1 MTTACNKEELS
12 ENHYKR
18 DLSSG
23 RIRIPN
29 YQRDYA
35 WKDKNFR
42 DLWEDLEE
50 AIEYNKKGQGHFIGT
65 MVVAKNEDNK
75 KLYDIIDGQQRT
87 TTIFMLLHVL
97 ANEQNEKDKQE
108 TRKYLYQKGEL
119 KLEVAPQNQSFFKAL
134 LEAAEKGNISHC
146 EKDAD
151 TEGKQNLFEVL
162 KAILDKVSKLNKE
175 EANERLEALLEM
187 VLMRLEE
194 PDPGRAIR
202 TFQSVN
208 DRGVPLLL
216 LDKLKSL
223 FIYYSNTFCDGKRG
237 LDQFINDHFGEI
249 FKIFAKIKKS
259 NHISSVGGFDEGDI
273 FRYHA
278 GSQKFDGIEFLGHY
292 ETSTENT
299 YEKLKDELKEI
310 KKSKL
315 KSFIQSYVSDLKNF
329 YQAFLDLLS
338 EIDTN
343 PTTLKAMLI
352 NTINPLFFNSLIRL
366 KINNE
371 LDDEAMKLFAK
382 TDIVFF
388 KAGKKMRTTA
398 YNLIEEYLEKGKEGL
413 KSKMIAQCRN
423 HIESASWNLVNNA
436 SNSSCFHYIFFEKNC
451 HEMGLVDLKKLIP
464 GKQFSQQKE
473 HIIPI
478 NLLEQRSNNKI
489 RDLGFENKEDLRAYI
504 DTYGNL
510 ISLEKS
516 LNLKASDKDLY
527 GKDEIY
533 KNSAIAFNRR
543 FNVKGFNKKA
553 LIKRN
558 DEMQEWLINTFFKDF
573 AAH

>member
-1 MTTACNKEELS
+1 M
-12 ENHYKR
+12 
-18 DLSSG
+18 
-23 RIRIPN
+23 
-29 YQRDYA
+29 
-35 WKDKNFR
+35 
-42 DLWEDLEE
+42 
-50 AIEYNKKGQGHFIGT
+50 GT
-65 MVVAKNEDNK
+65 MIVAKNEDNK

-87 TTIFMLLHVL
+87 ITIFMLLHVL
-97 ANEQNEKDKQE
+97 ANEQNEEDKQE

-119 KLEVAPQNQSFFKAL
+119 KLEVALKNQNFFKAL
-134 LEAAEKGNISHC
+134 LEVAKKGNISHC

-175 EANERLEALLEM
+175 EVNERLEALLEM

-223 FIYYSNTFCDGKRG
+223 LIYYSNTFCDGKMG

-259 NHISSVGGFDEGDI
+259 NHISSVGGSDEGDI
-273 FRYHA
+273 FRHHA
-278 GSQKFDGIEFLGHY
+278 GSQKFDEFSFLGGY
-292 ETSTENT
+292 KTSTDNT
-299 YEKLKDELKEI
+299 YEKLKDELKKV
-310 KKSKL
+310 KKDEL
-315 KSFIQSYVSDLKNF
+315 ENFIRSYVSDLKNF
-329 YQAFLDLLS
+329 YQTFLDLLS

-343 PTTLKAMLI
+343 PTTFKVMLI
-352 NTINPLFFNSLIRL
+352 NKITPLFFNSLIRL

-371 LDDEAMKLFAK
+371 LDDETLRLFAK

-388 KAGKKMRTTA
+388 KVGRNMRSAA
-398 YNLIEEYLEKGKEGL
+398 YNLINEYLQKGKEGL
-413 KSKMIAQCRN
+413 KSKMIAQRRN
-423 HIESASWNLVNNA
+423 DIEQASWNLVNNA
-436 SNSSCFHYIFFEKNC
+436 FYSSCFHYIFFEKNC
-451 HEMGLVDLKKLIP
+451 HEMGLDDLKKLIP
-464 GKQFSQQKE
+464 EKQFSQQKE
-473 HIIPI
+473 HIIPK
-478 NLLEQRSNNKI
+478 NLLELDNEIEIQK
-489 RDLGFENKEDLRAYI
+489 LGFEGKKDLEDYI

-510 ISLEKS
+510 ISLENS

-533 KNSAIAFNRR
+533 KSSEIPFNRR
-543 FNVKGFNKKA
+543 FNVKGFNKKV

-558 DEMQEWLINTFFKDF
+558 DEMREWLINTFFKDF

>member
-1 MTTACNKEELS
+1 
-12 ENHYKR
+12 
-18 DLSSG
+18 
-23 RIRIPN
+23 
-29 YQRDYA
+29 
-35 WKDKNFR
+35 
-42 DLWEDLEE
+42 
-50 AIEYNKKGQGHFIGT
+50 
-65 MVVAKNEDNK
+65 
-75 KLYDIIDGQQRT
+75 
-87 TTIFMLLHVL
+87 MLLHVL

-175 EANERLEALLEM
+175 EVNERFETLLGM
-187 VLMRLEE
+187 VLMRFEE

-223 FIYYSNTFCDGKRG
+223 LIYYSNTFCDGKKG
-237 LDQFINDHFGEI
+237 LDQFISDHFGEI

-259 NHISSVGGFDEGDI
+259 NHTSNLDEGNI

-278 GSQKFDGIEFLGHY
+278 GSQRFDGIDFLGHY
-292 ETSTENT
+292 EASTDNT
-299 YEKLKDELKEI
+299 YEQLKDELKGI
-310 KKSKL
+310 KKSESKL

-343 PTTLKAMLI
+343 PTTFKAMLI
-352 NTINPLFFNSLIRL
+352 NTINPFFFNSLIRL

-371 LDDEAMKLFAK
+371 LDDETMKLFAK
-382 TDIVFF
+382 TDILLF
-388 KAGKKMRTTA
+388 KVGRNMRANA
-398 YNLIEEYLEKGKEGL
+398 YNLINEYLQKGKEGL

-423 HIESASWNLVNNA
+423 NIEIESASWELVKNA
-436 SNSSCFHYIFFEKNC
+436 SNSSCFHYVLFEKNC
-451 HEMGLVDLKKLIP
+451 QEMGLVDLKKLIQK
-464 GKQFSQQKE
+464 KQFSQQKE
-473 HIIPI
+473 HIIPT
-478 NLLEQRSNNKI
+478 NLLELDNEIEIQK
-489 RDLGFENKEDLRAYI
+489 LGFEDKKDLEDYI

-510 ISLEKS
+510 ISLEGP
-516 LNLKASDKDLY
+516 LNSQASDKDLY

-533 KNSAIAFNRR
+533 KSSEIPFNRR
-543 FNVKGFNKKA
+543 FNIKGFNKKA

-558 DEMQEWLINTFFKDF
+558 DEMMKCESG
-573 AAH
+573 

>member
-1 MTTACNKEELS
+1 MKTTIKEIFQAEGYS
-12 ENHYKR
+12 
-18 DLSSG
+18 
-23 RIRIPN
+23 IPN

-50 AIEYNKKGQGHFIGT
+50 AIEYNKKSQGHFIGT

-97 ANEQNEKDKQE
+97 ASKQNEEDKQE

-119 KLEVAPQNQSFFKAL
+119 KLEVAPQNQSFFKTL
-134 LEAAEKGNISHC
+134 LEAAEKGSISHC

-162 KAILDKVSKLNKE
+162 KAILDKVSKLSE
-175 EANERLEALLEM
+175 EEVNERLEALLKM

-208 DRGVPLLL
+208 DRGVSLLL

-223 FIYYSNTFCDGKRG
+223 LIYYSNTFCDGKRG

-259 NHISSVGGFDEGDI
+259 NHISSVGGPEFDEGDI

-278 GSQKFDGIEFLGHY
+278 GSQRFDGIEFLGHY
-292 ETSTENT
+292 EASTDNT
-299 YEKLKDELKEI
+299 YEKLKDELKKI

-315 KSFIQSYVSDLKNF
+315 ESFIQSYVSDLKNF
-329 YQAFLDLLS
+329 YQAFLNLLS

-343 PTTLKAMLI
+343 PTTLKVMLI
-352 NTINPLFFNSLIRL
+352 NKINPRFFNSLIRL

-371 LDDEAMKLFAK
+371 LDDETLKLFAK
-382 TDIVFF
+382 TDIVLF
-388 KAGKKMRTTA
+388 KATRYRKAAA
-398 YNLIEEYLEKGKEGL
+398 YNLINAHLKKGKEGL
-413 KSKMIAQCRN
+413 KSEMIAQCRN
-423 HIESASWNLVNNA
+423 DIELAFWQSVNNA
-436 SNSSCFHYIFFEKNC
+436 SNSSCFHYVFFEKNC
-451 HEMGLVDLKKLIP
+451 QEMGLADLKKLIP
-464 GKQFSQQKE
+464 GKQFSQEKE

-478 NLLEQRSNNKI
+478 NLLELDNEIKI
-489 RDLGFENKEDLRAYI
+489 RELGFEDRKDLRAYI
-504 DTYGNL
+504 YTYGNL
-510 ISLEKS
+510 ISLENP
-516 LNLKASDKDLY
+516 LNRKASDKDLY
-527 GKDEIY
+527 EKDEIY
-533 KNSAIAFNRR
+533 KSSEIPFNRC
-543 FNVKGFNKKA
+543 FNVKGFNKKV
-553 LIKRN
+553 LIERN
-558 DEMQEWLINTFFKDF
+558 NEMEKWLINTFFKDF

>member
-1 MTTACNKEELS
+1 MKTTLKDVFLE
-12 ENHYKR
+12 
-18 DLSSG
+18 SG
-23 RIRIPN
+23 YSIPN

-65 MVVAKNEDNK
+65 MVVAKNEDNR

-97 ANEQNEKDKQE
+97 ASKQNEEDKQE

-119 KLEVAPQNQSFFKAL
+119 RLEVAPQNQSFFKTL
-134 LEAAEKGNISHC
+134 LEAAEKENISHC

-162 KAILDKVSKLNKE
+162 TAILDKVSKLNKE
-175 EANERLEALLEM
+175 EANERLEALLKM

-223 FIYYSNTFCDGKRG
+223 LIYYSNTFCDGKRG

-259 NHISSVGGFDEGDI
+259 DHISSVGGFDEGDI

-278 GSQKFDGIEFLGHY
+278 GSQRFDGIEFLGHY
-292 ETSTENT
+292 RTSTDKT

-338 EIDTN
+338 EIDTS

-371 LDDEAMKLFAK
+371 LDDETLRLFAK

-388 KAGKKMRTTA
+388 KSSKKMRTTA
-398 YNLIEEYLEKGKEGL
+398 YNLIDEYLEKGKEGL
-413 KSKMIAQCRN
+413 KSKMIDQCRN
-423 HIESASWNLVNNA
+423 YIELASREFVNNA
-436 SNSSCFHYIFFEKNC
+436 SNSSCFHYVFFEKNC
-451 HEMGLVDLKKLIP
+451 QEMGLADLKKLIP

-489 RDLGFENKEDLRAYI
+489 RDLGFEGKKDLEDYI
-504 DTYGNL
+504 DTYGNF

-516 LNLKASDKDLY
+516 LNLKAGDKDLY
-527 GKDEIY
+527 GKDAIY
-533 KNSAIAFNRR
+533 KESRIPFNRR
-543 FNVKGFNKKA
+543 FNVKGFNKKV

-558 DEMQEWLINTFFKDF
+558 DEMREWLINTFFKDF
-573 AAH
+573 ATH

>member
-1 MTTACNKEELS
+1 M
-12 ENHYKR
+12 
-18 DLSSG
+18 
-23 RIRIPN
+23 
-29 YQRDYA
+29 
-35 WKDKNFR
+35 
-42 DLWEDLEE
+42 
-50 AIEYNKKGQGHFIGT
+50 
-65 MVVAKNEDNK
+65 
-75 KLYDIIDGQQRT
+75 
-87 TTIFMLLHVL
+87 
-97 ANEQNEKDKQE
+97 
-108 TRKYLYQKGEL
+108 
-119 KLEVAPQNQSFFKAL
+119 
-134 LEAAEKGNISHC
+134 
-146 EKDAD
+146 
-151 TEGKQNLFEVL
+151 
-162 KAILDKVSKLNKE
+162 DKVSKLSE
-175 EANERLEALLEM
+175 EGVNERLEALLKM

-194 PDPGRAIR
+194 PDPGKTIR

-223 FIYYSNTFCDGKRG
+223 LIYYSNTFCDGKRG
-237 LDQFINDHFGEI
+237 LDQFINDHFEEI

-259 NHISSVGGFDEGDI
+259 DHISSVGGFDEGDI

-278 GSQKFDGIEFLGHY
+278 GSQRFDGIEFLGHY
-292 ETSTENT
+292 EASTDKT

-343 PTTLKAMLI
+343 PTTLKVMLI
-352 NTINPLFFNSLIRL
+352 NRINPLFFNSLIRL

-371 LDDEAMKLFAK
+371 LDDETLKLFAK

-388 KAGKKMRTTA
+388 KATRFLASKA
-398 YNLIEEYLEKGKEGL
+398 YNLINAYLKKSKEKL
-413 KSKMIAQCRN
+413 KSEMIAQCRN
-423 HIESASWNLVNNA
+423 DIGLAFLQSVNNA

-451 HEMGLVDLKKLIP
+451 QEMGLADLKKLIP
-464 GKQFSQQKE
+464 GKQFSQEKE

-489 RDLGFENKEDLRAYI
+489 RDLGFEDKKDLEAYI
-504 DTYGNL
+504 NTYGNF

-527 GKDEIY
+527 GKDAIY
-533 KNSAIAFNRR
+533 KESRIPFNRR
-543 FNVKGFNKKA
+543 FNVKGFNKKV
-553 LIKRN
+553 LIERN
-558 DEMQEWLINTFFKDF
+558 DEMREWLIDTFFKDF
-573 AAH
+573 ATH

>member
-1 MTTACNKEELS
+1 MA
-12 ENHYKR
+12 
-18 DLSSG
+18 
-23 RIRIPN
+23 
-29 YQRDYA
+29 
-35 WKDKNFR
+35 
-42 DLWEDLEE
+42 
-50 AIEYNKKGQGHFIGT
+50 
-65 MVVAKNEDNK
+65 VAKNEDNK

-97 ANEQNEKDKQE
+97 ANEQNEEDKQE

-119 KLEVAPQNQSFFKAL
+119 KLEVASQNQSFFKAL

-151 TEGKQNLFEVL
+151 TEGKQNLFEIL
-162 KAILDKVSKLNKE
+162 KAILDKVSKLNE
-175 EANERLEALLEM
+175 EEVNERLEVLLEM

-223 FIYYSNTFCDGKRG
+223 LIYYSNTFCDGKRG

-259 NHISSVGGFDEGDI
+259 NHISSVGGSNFDEGDI

-278 GSQKFDGIEFLGHY
+278 GSQKFDEIEFLGHY
-292 ETSTENT
+292 RTSTENT
-299 YEKLKDELKEI
+299 YEQLKDKLKEVRKG
-310 KKSKL
+310 KL

-343 PTTLKAMLI
+343 PTTFKTMLI

-371 LDDEAMKLFAK
+371 LDDETMRLFAK

-388 KAGKKMRTTA
+388 RVGRNMKAKA
-398 YNLIEEYLEKGKEGL
+398 YNLINEYLKKG
-413 KSKMIAQCRN
+413 
-423 HIESASWNLVNNA
+423 
-436 SNSSCFHYIFFEKNC
+436 
-451 HEMGLVDLKKLIP
+451 
-464 GKQFSQQKE
+464 
-473 HIIPI
+473 
-478 NLLEQRSNNKI
+478 
-489 RDLGFENKEDLRAYI
+489 
-504 DTYGNL
+504 
-510 ISLEKS
+510 
-516 LNLKASDKDLY
+516 
-527 GKDEIY
+527 
-533 KNSAIAFNRR
+533 
-543 FNVKGFNKKA
+543 
-553 LIKRN
+553 
-558 DEMQEWLINTFFKDF
+558 
-573 AAH
+573 

>member
-1 MTTACNKEELS
+1 
-12 ENHYKR
+12 
-18 DLSSG
+18 
-23 RIRIPN
+23 
-29 YQRDYA
+29 
-35 WKDKNFR
+35 
-42 DLWEDLEE
+42 
-50 AIEYNKKGQGHFIGT
+50 
-65 MVVAKNEDNK
+65 
-75 KLYDIIDGQQRT
+75 
-87 TTIFMLLHVL
+87 MLLHVL
-97 ANEQNEKDKQE
+97 ANEQNEEDKQE

-151 TEGKQNLFEVL
+151 TEGKQNLFEIL
-162 KAILDKVSKLNKE
+162 KAIFDKVSKLNKE
-175 EANERLEALLEM
+175 EVNERLEMLLEM

-223 FIYYSNTFCDGKRG
+223 LIYYSNAFCDGKRG

-259 NHISSVGGFDEGDI
+259 NHIFSVGGSNFDEGDI

-278 GSQKFDGIEFLGHY
+278 GSQRFDEIDFLGHY
-292 ETSTENT
+292 TTSTNDT
-299 YEKLKDELKEI
+299 YEQLKDKLKEVR
-310 KKSKL
+310 KSKL
-315 KSFIQSYVSDLKNF
+315 KNFIQSYVSDLKNF

-343 PTTLKAMLI
+343 PTTFKAMLI
-352 NTINPLFFNSLIRL
+352 NKINPLFFNSLIRL

-371 LDDEAMKLFAK
+371 LDDETLKLFAK

-388 KAGKKMRTTA
+388 RVGKNMRANA
-398 YNLIEEYLEKGKEGL
+398 YNLINEYLQKGKEGL

-423 HIESASWNLVNNA
+423 DIGQASWELVKNA
-436 SNSSCFHYIFFEKNC
+436 FDSPCFHYIFFEKNC
-451 HEMGLVDLKKLIP
+451 QEMGLVDLKKLIRE
-464 GKQFSQQKE
+464 KQLSQQKE
-473 HIIPI
+473 HIIPE
-478 NLLEQRSNNKI
+478 NLLELDNEIEIQK
-489 RDLGFENKEDLRAYI
+489 LGFEGKKDLEDYI
-504 DTYGNL
+504 HTYGNL
-510 ISLEKS
+510 ISLEGS
-516 LNLKASDKDLY
+516 LNSQARDKDLY

-533 KNSAIAFNRR
+533 KNSEIPFNRC
-543 FNVKGFNKKA
+543 FNAKGFNKKA
-553 LIKRN
+553 LIARN
-558 DEMQEWLINTFFKDF
+558 DEMREWLINTFFKNF
-573 AAH
+573 ATQ

>member
-1 MTTACNKEELS
+1 M
-12 ENHYKR
+12 
-18 DLSSG
+18 
-23 RIRIPN
+23 PN

-35 WKDKNFR
+35 WKDKNFK

-65 MVVAKNEDNK
+65 MAVAKNEDNK

-119 KLEVAPQNQSFFKAL
+119 RLEVALKTKASS
-134 LEAAEKGNISHC
+134 KRSWKRQKRGNISHC

-162 KAILDKVSKLNKE
+162 KAILDKVSKLNE
-175 EANERLEALLEM
+175 EEVNERLEVLLEM
-187 VLMRLEE
+187 VLMRFEE

-223 FIYYSNTFCDGKRG
+223 LIYYSNTFCDGKMG

-259 NHISSVGGFDEGDI
+259 DHISSVGNSDEGDI

-278 GSQKFDGIEFLGHY
+278 GSQRFDGINFLGHY
-292 ETSTENT
+292 RASTEYT
-299 YEKLKDELKEI
+299 YEQLKDELKEI

-343 PTTLKAMLI
+343 PTTFKVMLI
-352 NTINPLFFNSLIRL
+352 NKINPFFSIR
-366 KINNE
+366 
-371 LDDEAMKLFAK
+371 
-382 TDIVFF
+382 
-388 KAGKKMRTTA
+388 
-398 YNLIEEYLEKGKEGL
+398 
-413 KSKMIAQCRN
+413 S
-423 HIESASWNLVNNA
+423 SA
-436 SNSSCFHYIFFEKNC
+436 
-451 HEMGLVDLKKLIP
+451 
-464 GKQFSQQKE
+464 
-473 HIIPI
+473 
-478 NLLEQRSNNKI
+478 
-489 RDLGFENKEDLRAYI
+489 
-504 DTYGNL
+504 
-510 ISLEKS
+510 
-516 LNLKASDKDLY
+516 
-527 GKDEIY
+527 
-533 KNSAIAFNRR
+533 
-543 FNVKGFNKKA
+543 
-553 LIKRN
+553 
-558 DEMQEWLINTFFKDF
+558 
-573 AAH
+573 

>member
-1 MTTACNKEELS
+1 MA
-12 ENHYKR
+12 
-18 DLSSG
+18 
-23 RIRIPN
+23 
-29 YQRDYA
+29 
-35 WKDKNFR
+35 
-42 DLWEDLEE
+42 
-50 AIEYNKKGQGHFIGT
+50 
-65 MVVAKNEDNK
+65 VAKNEDNK

-87 TTIFMLLHVL
+87 TTIFMFLHVL

-162 KAILDKVSKLNKE
+162 KAILDKVSKLNE
-175 EANERLEALLEM
+175 EEVNERLEVLLEM
-187 VLMRLEE
+187 VLMRFEE

-223 FIYYSNTFCDGKRG
+223 LIYYSNTFCDGEMG

-259 NHISSVGGFDEGDI
+259 NHISRVGGSDEGDI

-278 GSQKFDGIEFLGHY
+278 GSQKFDEIEFLGHY
-292 ETSTENT
+292 RTSTENT
-299 YEKLKDELKEI
+299 YEQLKDELKKVE
-310 KKSKL
+310 KDKL
-315 KSFIQSYVSDLKNF
+315 ENFIRSYVSDLKNF

-343 PTTLKAMLI
+343 PTTFKVMLI
-352 NTINPLFFNSLIRL
+352 NNINPSFFNSLIRL

-371 LDDEAMKLFAK
+371 LDDETLKLFAK
-382 TDIVFF
+382 TDIMFF
-388 KAGKKMRTTA
+388 KVGRDRANA
-398 YNLIEEYLEKGKEGL
+398 YNLINEYLQKGKEGL

-423 HIESASWNLVNNA
+423 DIEIESASWKLVKNA
-436 SNSSCFHYIFFEKNC
+436 FDRSYSSCLHYVFFEKNC
-451 HEMGLVDLKKLIP
+451 QEMGFADLKKLIQE
-464 GKQFSQQKE
+464 KQLSQQKE
-473 HIIPI
+473 HIIPN
-478 NLLEQRSNNKI
+478 NLLKLDNEIEIQK
-489 RDLGFENKEDLRAYI
+489 LGFEGKKDLEDYI
-504 DTYGNL
+504 NTYGNF

-527 GKDEIY
+527 GKDAIY
-533 KNSAIAFNRR
+533 KESRIPFNRR
-543 FNVKGFNKKA
+543 FNVKGFNK
-553 LIKRN
+553 
-558 DEMQEWLINTFFKDF
+558 DEMREWLINTFFKDF
-573 AAH
+573 ATQ

>member
-1 MTTACNKEELS
+1 
-12 ENHYKR
+12 
-18 DLSSG
+18 
-23 RIRIPN
+23 
-29 YQRDYA
+29 
-35 WKDKNFR
+35 
-42 DLWEDLEE
+42 
-50 AIEYNKKGQGHFIGT
+50 
-65 MVVAKNEDNK
+65 
-75 KLYDIIDGQQRT
+75 
-87 TTIFMLLHVL
+87 MLLHVL
-97 ANEQNEKDKQE
+97 ANKQNEKDKQE

-119 KLEVAPQNQSFFKAL
+119 KLEVASQNQSFFKTL
-134 LEAAEKGNISHC
+134 LEAAEKGSISHC

-162 KAILDKVSKLNKE
+162 KAILDKVSKLSE
-175 EANERLEALLEM
+175 EEVNERLEALLEM

-194 PDPGRAIR
+194 PDPGRSIR

-223 FIYYSNTFCDGKRG
+223 LIYYSNTFCDGKRG

-278 GSQKFDGIEFLGHY
+278 GSQRFDGIEFLGHY
-292 ETSTENT
+292 ATSTEDT

-343 PTTLKAMLI
+343 PTTFKVMLI
-352 NTINPLFFNSLIRL
+352 NTINPIFFNSLIRL
-366 KINNE
+366 KINND
-371 LDDEAMKLFAK
+371 LDDETLKLFAK
-382 TDIVFF
+382 TDIVLFRVGRYM
-388 KAGKKMRTTA
+388 KATA
-398 YNLIEEYLEKGKEGL
+398 YNLIDEYLEKGKEGL

-423 HIESASWNLVNNA
+423 NDIESTSWKLVKNA
-436 SNSSCFHYIFFEKNC
+436 PNPSCFHYIFFEKNC
-451 HEMGLVDLKKLIP
+451 QEMGFADLKKLIP

-478 NLLEQRSNNKI
+478 NLLKQESNNKI
-489 RDLGFENKEDLRAYI
+489 RDLGFEDKKDLENYI

-510 ISLEKS
+510 ISLEKP
-516 LNLKASDKDLY
+516 LNSKASDKDLY

-533 KNSAIAFNRR
+533 KSSEIPFNRR

-553 LIKRN
+553 LITRN
-558 DEMQEWLINTFFKDF
+558 DEMREWLINTFFKDF
-573 AAH
+573 ATH

>member
-1 MTTACNKEELS
+1 M
-12 ENHYKR
+12 
-18 DLSSG
+18 
-23 RIRIPN
+23 
-29 YQRDYA
+29 
-35 WKDKNFR
+35 
-42 DLWEDLEE
+42 WEDLEE
-50 AIEYNKKGQGHFIGT
+50 AIDYNKKGQGHFIGT

-97 ANEQNEKDKQE
+97 VNEQNEEYKQE
-108 TRKYLYQKGEL
+108 TRKYLYQKGGL

-175 EANERLEALLEM
+175 EVNERLEALLEM

-223 FIYYSNTFCDGKRG
+223 LIYYSNTFCDGKNG

-259 NHISSVGGFDEGDI
+259 NHFSSVGSFDEGDI

-278 GSQKFDGIEFLGHY
+278 GSQRFDGIGSLGDY

-299 YEKLKDELKEI
+299 YEQLKDELKEI
-310 KKSKL
+310 KNKTSKTSKL

-343 PTTLKAMLI
+343 PTTFKVMLI

-371 LDDEAMKLFAK
+371 LDDETLKLFAK
-382 TDIVFF
+382 TDIVLF
-388 KAGKKMRTTA
+388 KATRDRKAAA
-398 YNLIEEYLEKGKEGL
+398 YDLINAYLEKGKEGL
-413 KSKMIAQCRN
+413 KSEMIAQCRN
-423 HIESASWNLVNNA
+423 DIKLAFWQSVKNA

-451 HEMGLVDLKKLIP
+451 QEMGLADLKKLIP
-464 GKQFSQQKE
+464 GKQFSQEKE

-478 NLLEQRSNNKI
+478 NLLKQESNNKI
-489 RDLGFENKEDLRAYI
+489 IDLGFEDKEDLEDYI
-504 DTYGNL
+504 DTYGNF
-510 ISLEKS
+510 ISLES
-516 LNLKASDKDLY
+516 PLNSKAKDKDLY
-527 GKDEIY
+527 EKDEIY
-533 KNSAIAFNRR
+533 KSSEIPFNRR

-553 LIKRN
+553 LIARN
-558 DEMQEWLINTFFKDF
+558 DEMREWLINTFFKDF

>member
-1 MTTACNKEELS
+1 
-12 ENHYKR
+12 
-18 DLSSG
+18 
-23 RIRIPN
+23 
-29 YQRDYA
+29 
-35 WKDKNFR
+35 
-42 DLWEDLEE
+42 
-50 AIEYNKKGQGHFIGT
+50 

-97 ANEQNEKDKQE
+97 ANKQNEEDKQE

-119 KLEVAPQNQSFFKAL
+119 KLEVAPQNQSFFKTL
-134 LEAAEKGNISHC
+134 LEAVEKGNISHC

-151 TEGKQNLFEVL
+151 TDGKQNLFEVL
-162 KAILDKVSKLNKE
+162 KAILDRVSKLSEE
-175 EANERLEALLEM
+175 EANERLEVLLEM

-223 FIYYSNTFCDGKRG
+223 LIYYSNIFCDGKRG

-259 NHISSVGGFDEGDI
+259 DHISSVGGPDEGNI

-292 ETSTENT
+292 EASTDNT
-299 YEKLKDELKEI
+299 YEKLKNELKEI
-310 KKSKL
+310 KKSEL
-315 KSFIQSYVSDLKNF
+315 ESFIRSYVSDLKNF

-343 PTTLKAMLI
+343 PTTFKVMLI
-352 NTINPLFFNSLIRL
+352 NKINPRFFNSLIRL

-371 LDDEAMKLFAK
+371 LDDETLKLFAK
-382 TDIVFF
+382 TYIVLFRSTRYRP
-388 KAGKKMRTTA
+388 GTA
-398 YNLIEEYLEKGKEGL
+398 YNLINAYLKKGKEGL
-413 KSKMIAQCRN
+413 KSEMIAQCRKG
-423 HIESASWNLVNNA
+423 IELASLKFVNNA
-436 SNSSCFHYIFFEKNC
+436 SNSSCFHYVFFEKNC
-451 HEMGLVDLKKLIP
+451 QEMGLADLKKLILE
-464 GKQFSQQKE
+464 KQLSQEKE

-478 NLLEQRSNNKI
+478 NLLELDNEIEIQK
-489 RDLGFENKEDLRAYI
+489 LGFEDKKDLGAYI
-504 DTYGNL
+504 YTYGNL
-510 ISLEKS
+510 ISLES
-516 LNLKASDKDLY
+516 PLNSKASDKNLY
-527 GKDEIY
+527 GKDAIY
-533 KNSAIAFNRR
+533 KESRIPFNRR
-543 FNVKGFNKKA
+543 FNAKGFNKKV
-553 LIKRN
+553 LIERN
-558 DEMQEWLINTFFKDF
+558 NAMREWLINTFFKDF

>member
-1 MTTACNKEELS
+1 
-12 ENHYKR
+12 
-18 DLSSG
+18 
-23 RIRIPN
+23 
-29 YQRDYA
+29 
-35 WKDKNFR
+35 
-42 DLWEDLEE
+42 
-50 AIEYNKKGQGHFIGT
+50 
-65 MVVAKNEDNK
+65 
-75 KLYDIIDGQQRT
+75 
-87 TTIFMLLHVL
+87 MLLHVL
-97 ANEQNEKDKQE
+97 ANKQNEKDKQE

-119 KLEVAPQNQSFFKAL
+119 KLEVAPKNQSFFKTL
-134 LEAAEKGNISHC
+134 LEAAEKGDISHC

-162 KAILDKVSKLNKE
+162 KAILDKVSELSE
-175 EANERLEALLEM
+175 EGVNERLEVLLEM

-223 FIYYSNTFCDGKRG
+223 LIYYSNTFCDGKRG

-259 NHISSVGGFDEGDI
+259 NHISSVVGPKFDEGDI

-278 GSQKFDGIEFLGHY
+278 GSQRFDGIEFLGHY
-292 ETSTENT
+292 RTSTDNT
-299 YEKLKDELKEI
+299 YEKLKAELKKI
-310 KKSKL
+310 KSTKSTL
-315 KSFIQSYVSDLKNF
+315 ESFIQSYVSDLKNF

-343 PTTLKAMLI
+343 PTTLKVMLI
-352 NTINPLFFNSLIRL
+352 NRINPLFFNSLIRL

-371 LDDEAMKLFAK
+371 LDDETLKLFAK

-388 KAGKKMRTTA
+388 KATRDRKAAA
-398 YNLIEEYLEKGKEGL
+398 YDLINAYLKKGKEGL
-413 KSKMIAQCRN
+413 KSEMIAQCRN
-423 HIESASWNLVNNA
+423 DIELASLKLVKNA
-436 SNSSCFHYIFFEKNC
+436 SNSSCFHYVFFEKNC
-451 HEMGLVDLKKLIP
+451 QEMGFADLKKLLP
-464 GKQFSQQKE
+464 RKQFSQDIE

-478 NLLEQRSNNKI
+478 NLLKLDNEIEIQK
-489 RDLGFENKEDLRAYI
+489 LGFENKKDLENYI

-510 ISLEKS
+510 ISLES
-516 LNLKASDKDLY
+516 PLNPKASDKVLY
-527 GKDEIY
+527 EKDEIY
-533 KNSAIAFNRR
+533 KSSEIPFNRR
-543 FNVKGFNKKA
+543 FNVKGFNKKV
-553 LIKRN
+553 LIERN
-558 DEMQEWLINTFFKDF
+558 NEMEKWLINTFFKDF

>member
-1 MTTACNKEELS
+1 MKTTIKEIFQAQGYS
-12 ENHYKR
+12 
-18 DLSSG
+18 
-23 RIRIPN
+23 IPN

-35 WKDKNFR
+35 WKDKNFK

-50 AIEYNKKGQGHFIGT
+50 ATECNKKGQGHFIGT

-108 TRKYLYQKGEL
+108 TRKYLYQKREL
-119 KLEVAPQNQSFFKAL
+119 KLEIAPQNQRFFKAL

-162 KAILDKVSKLNKE
+162 KAILDKVSKLNE
-175 EANERLEALLEM
+175 EEVNERLEVLLEM

-223 FIYYSNTFCDGKRG
+223 LIYYSNTFCDGKMG

-259 NHISSVGGFDEGDI
+259 NHISSVGGSDEGDI

-278 GSQKFDGIEFLGHY
+278 GSQKFDGIKFLGHY
-292 ETSTENT
+292 TTSTDNT
-299 YEKLKDELKEI
+299 YEQLKDKLKEVRED
-310 KKSKL
+310 KL

-343 PTTLKAMLI
+343 PTTFKVILI
-352 NTINPLFFNSLIRL
+352 NKINPLFFNSLIRL

-371 LDDEAMKLFAK
+371 LDDETMKLFAK

-388 KAGKKMRTTA
+388 KVGREMKATV
-398 YNLIEEYLEKGKEGL
+398 YNLIHEYLQKGKEEL

-423 HIESASWNLVNNA
+423 DIGQASWELVKNA
-436 SNSSCFHYIFFEKNC
+436 FNSPCFHYVFFEKNC
-451 HEMGLVDLKKLIP
+451 QEMGIADLKKLIR
-464 GKQFSQQKE
+464 GKQFSQEKE

-478 NLLEQRSNNKI
+478 NLLELDNEIEIQK
-489 RDLGFENKEDLRAYI
+489 LGFEDKKDLEDYI
-504 DTYGNL
+504 HTYGNL
-510 ISLEKS
+510 ISLEGQ
-516 LNLKASDKDLY
+516 LNSQASDKDLY

-533 KNSAIAFNRR
+533 KSSEIPFNRR

-553 LIKRN
+553 LITRN
-558 DEMQEWLINTFFKDF
+558 DEMREWLINTFFKDF

>member
-1 MTTACNKEELS
+1 M
-12 ENHYKR
+12 
-18 DLSSG
+18 
-23 RIRIPN
+23 
-29 YQRDYA
+29 
-35 WKDKNFR
+35 
-42 DLWEDLEE
+42 
-50 AIEYNKKGQGHFIGT
+50 
-65 MVVAKNEDNK
+65 
-75 KLYDIIDGQQRT
+75 
-87 TTIFMLLHVL
+87 
-97 ANEQNEKDKQE
+97 
-108 TRKYLYQKGEL
+108 
-119 KLEVAPQNQSFFKAL
+119 
-134 LEAAEKGNISHC
+134 
-146 EKDAD
+146 
-151 TEGKQNLFEVL
+151 
-162 KAILDKVSKLNKE
+162 DKVSKLNKE
-175 EANERLEALLEM
+175 EVNERLEALLKM

-194 PDPGRAIR
+194 PDPGKAIR

-223 FIYYSNTFCDGKRG
+223 LIYYSNTFCDGKRG

-278 GSQKFDGIEFLGHY
+278 GSQRFDGIEFLGHY
-292 ETSTENT
+292 EASTDKT
-299 YEKLKDELKEI
+299 YEQLKDELKGI
-310 KKSKL
+310 KKSESKL

-343 PTTLKAMLI
+343 PTTFKAMLI
-352 NTINPLFFNSLIRL
+352 NNINTSFFNSLIRL

-371 LDDEAMKLFAK
+371 LDDETMRLFAK
-382 TDIVFF
+382 TDIMFF
-388 KAGKKMRTTA
+388 KVGRDKANA
-398 YNLIEEYLEKGKEGL
+398 YNLIHEYLQKGKEGL

-423 HIESASWNLVNNA
+423 DIDQASWKLVKNA
-436 SNSSCFHYIFFEKNC
+436 SDLSCFHYIFFEKNC
-451 HEMGLVDLKKLIP
+451 QEMGLADLKKLIP
-464 GKQFSQQKE
+464 EKQFSQEKE

-478 NLLEQRSNNKI
+478 NLLKLDNEIEIQK
-489 RDLGFENKEDLRAYI
+489 LGFEDKTDLEDCI

-533 KNSAIAFNRR
+533 KNSAIPFNRH
-543 FNVKGFNKKA
+543 FNVKGFNKKV
-553 LIKRN
+553 LIARN
-558 DEMQEWLINTFFKDF
+558 DEMREWLIDTFFKDF
-573 AAH
+573 ATH

>member
-1 MTTACNKEELS
+1 MSLIMKTT
-12 ENHYKR
+12 
-18 DLSSG
+18 
-23 RIRIPN
+23 
-29 YQRDYA
+29 
-35 WKDKNFR
+35 
-42 DLWEDLEE
+42 
-50 AIEYNKKGQGHFIGT
+50 
-65 MVVAKNEDNK
+65 K

-97 ANEQNEKDKQE
+97 ASKQNEEDKRE

-119 KLEVAPQNQSFFKAL
+119 KLEVAPKKPKLLQNAL
-134 LEAAEKGNISHC
+134 GSGRKGEYQP

-151 TEGKQNLFEVL
+151 TEGKQNLFKVL
-162 KAILDKVSKLNKE
+162 KAILDKVSKLSE
-175 EANERLEALLEM
+175 EGVNERLETLLKM

-223 FIYYSNTFCDGKRG
+223 LIYYSNTFCDGKRG

-259 NHISSVGGFDEGDI
+259 DHISSVGGFDESDI

-278 GSQKFDGIEFLGHY
+278 GSQRFDGIEFLGHY
-292 ETSTENT
+292 ETSTDNT
-299 YEKLKDELKEI
+299 YEKLKAELKKI
-310 KKSKL
+310 KSTKSTL
-315 KSFIQSYVSDLKNF
+315 ESFIQSYVSDLKNF

-343 PTTLKAMLI
+343 PTTLKVMLI
-352 NTINPLFFNSLIRL
+352 NRINPLFFNSLIRL

-371 LDDEAMKLFAK
+371 LDDETLKLFAK

-388 KAGKKMRTTA
+388 KATKDMKAAA
-398 YNLIEEYLEKGKEGL
+398 YDLINAYLKKGKEGL
-413 KSKMIAQCRN
+413 KSEMIAQCRN
-423 HIESASWNLVNNA
+423 DIGLASLKLVNNA
-436 SNSSCFHYIFFEKNC
+436 SNSSCFHYVFFEKNC
-451 HEMGLVDLKKLIP
+451 QEMGLADLKKLIP
-464 GKQFSQQKE
+464 GKQFSQEKE

-478 NLLEQRSNNKI
+478 NLLELDNEIEIQK
-489 RDLGFENKEDLRAYI
+489 LGFEDKKDLENYI
-504 DTYGNL
+504 DTYGNF
-510 ISLEKS
+510 ISLEKP
-516 LNLKASDKDLY
+516 LNSKGKDKDLY
-527 GKDEIY
+527 EKDEIY
-533 KNSAIAFNRR
+533 KSSEIPFNRR
-543 FNVKGFNKKA
+543 FNVKDFNKKV

-558 DEMQEWLINTFFKDF
+558 DEMREWLINTFFKDF
-573 AAH
+573 ATH

>member
-1 MTTACNKEELS
+1 M
-12 ENHYKR
+12 
-18 DLSSG
+18 
-23 RIRIPN
+23 
-29 YQRDYA
+29 
-35 WKDKNFR
+35 
-42 DLWEDLEE
+42 
-50 AIEYNKKGQGHFIGT
+50 
-65 MVVAKNEDNK
+65 
-75 KLYDIIDGQQRT
+75 
-87 TTIFMLLHVL
+87 
-97 ANEQNEKDKQE
+97 
-108 TRKYLYQKGEL
+108 
-119 KLEVAPQNQSFFKAL
+119 
-134 LEAAEKGNISHC
+134 EAAEKRNISHC

-175 EANERLEALLEM
+175 EVNERLEALLEM

-202 TFQSVN
+202 TFQSMN

-223 FIYYSNTFCDGKRG
+223 LIYYSSTFCDGKRG

-259 NHISSVGGFDEGDI
+259 NHIFSVGGSKFDEGDI

-292 ETSTENT
+292 EASIENT
-299 YEKLKDELKEI
+299 YEQLKDELKKVE
-310 KKSKL
+310 KDKL
-315 KSFIQSYVSDLKNF
+315 ENFIRSYVSDLKNF

-343 PTTLKAMLI
+343 PTTFKARLI
-352 NTINPLFFNSLIRL
+352 NKINTRFFNSLIRL

-371 LDDEAMKLFAK
+371 LDDETLKLFAK
-382 TDIVFF
+382 TDIMFF
-388 KAGKKMRTTA
+388 KVGNARADA
-398 YNLIEEYLEKGKEGL
+398 YNLINGYLQKGKERL

-423 HIESASWNLVNNA
+423 DIEQTSWRLVKNA
-436 SNSSCFHYIFFEKNC
+436 SGSSCFHYIFFEKNC
-451 HEMGLVDLKKLIP
+451 QEMGFADLKKLIQ
-464 GKQFSQQKE
+464 GKQFSQEKE

-478 NLLEQRSNNKI
+478 ILLEQRSNNKI
-489 RDLGFENKEDLRAYI
+489 RDLGFEGKKDLEDYI
-504 DTYGNL
+504 NTYGNF
-510 ISLEKS
+510 ISLENS
-516 LNLKASDKDLY
+516 LNPKASDKDLY

-533 KNSAIAFNRR
+533 KESRIPFNRQ

-553 LIKRN
+553 LIVRN
-558 DEMQEWLINTFFKDF
+558 DEM
-573 AAH
+573 

>member
-1 MTTACNKEELS
+1 M
-12 ENHYKR
+12 
-18 DLSSG
+18 
-23 RIRIPN
+23 PN

-50 AIEYNKKGQGHFIGT
+50 AIDYNKKGQGHFIGT

-97 ANEQNEKDKQE
+97 ANKQNEKDKQE

-119 KLEVAPQNQSFFKAL
+119 KLEVAPENQSFFKAL

-175 EANERLEALLEM
+175 EVDERLEALLEM

-223 FIYYSNTFCDGKRG
+223 LIYYSNTFCDGKKG

-249 FKIFAKIKKS
+249 FKIFAKIKKN
-259 NHISSVGGFDEGDI
+259 NHISSVGSPDEGDI

-278 GSQKFDGIEFLGHY
+278 GSQRFDGIEFLGHY
-292 ETSTENT
+292 KTTTDNT

-310 KKSKL
+310 KTKKIKL
-315 KSFIQSYVSDLKNF
+315 KNFIQSYVSDLKNF

-343 PTTLKAMLI
+343 PTTFKVMLI

-371 LDDEAMKLFAK
+371 LDDETLRLFAK

-388 KAGKKMRTTA
+388 KAGKRMKTTA

-413 KSKMIAQCRN
+413 KSKMIAQCIN
-423 HIESASWNLVNNA
+423 YIELASREFVNNA
-436 SNSSCFHYIFFEKNC
+436 SNSSCFHYVFFEKNC
-451 HEMGLVDLKKLIP
+451 QEMDFADLKKLIP
-464 GKQFSQQKE
+464 GKQLSQQKE

-489 RDLGFENKEDLRAYI
+489 RDLGFEDKKDLGDYI

-533 KNSAIAFNRR
+533 KNSEIPFNRR
-543 FNVKGFNKKA
+543 FNVKSFNKKV

-558 DEMQEWLINTFFKDF
+558 DEMREWLINTFFKDF
-573 AAH
+573 ATH

>member
-1 MTTACNKEELS
+1 MKTTIKEIFQEEGYS
-12 ENHYKR
+12 
-18 DLSSG
+18 
-23 RIRIPN
+23 IPN

-50 AIEYNKKGQGHFIGT
+50 AIEYNKKGYKHFIGT
-65 MVVAKNEDNK
+65 MVVAKNKDNK
-75 KLYDIIDGQQRT
+75 KLHDIIDGQQRT

-119 KLEVAPQNQSFFKAL
+119 KLEVAPQNQSFFKTL
-134 LEAAEKGNISHC
+134 LEAAKEGNISHY

-162 KAILDKVSKLNKE
+162 KAILDKVSKLSE
-175 EANERLEALLEM
+175 EGVNERLEALLKM

-223 FIYYSNTFCDGKRG
+223 LIYYSNTFCDGKRG

-259 NHISSVGGFDEGDI
+259 NHISSVVGFDEGDI

-278 GSQKFDGIEFLGHY
+278 GSQRFDGIEFLGHY
-292 ETSTENT
+292 EASTDKT
-299 YEKLKDELKEI
+299 YEKLKDELKKI
-310 KKSKL
+310 KKSTL
-315 KSFIQSYVSDLKNF
+315 ESFIQSYVSDLKNF

-343 PTTLKAMLI
+343 PTTFKVMLI
-352 NTINPLFFNSLIRL
+352 NKINAQFFNSLIRL

-371 LDDEAMKLFAK
+371 LDDETLKLFAK

-388 KAGKKMRTTA
+388 KATRFLASKT
-398 YNLIEEYLEKGKEGL
+398 YNLINAYLEKGKEGL
-413 KSKMIAQCRN
+413 KSEMIAQCRN
-423 HIESASWNLVNNA
+423 DIELASLKLVNNA
-436 SNSSCFHYIFFEKNC
+436 FNLSCFHYVFFEKNC
-451 HEMGLVDLKKLIP
+451 QEMGLADLKKLIP
-464 GKQFSQQKE
+464 GKQFSQEKE

-478 NLLEQRSNNKI
+478 NLLELDNEIEIQK
-489 RDLGFENKEDLRAYI
+489 LGFEDKKDLRAYI
-504 DTYGNL
+504 DTYGNF

-527 GKDEIY
+527 GKDAIY
-533 KNSAIAFNRR
+533 KESRIPFNRR
-543 FNVKGFNKKA
+543 FNVKGFNKKV

-558 DEMQEWLINTFFKDF
+558 DEMREWLIDTFFKDF
-573 AAH
+573 ATH

>member
-1 MTTACNKEELS
+1 MKTTIKEIFQAEGYS
-12 ENHYKR
+12 
-18 DLSSG
+18 
-23 RIRIPN
+23 IPN

-50 AIEYNKKGQGHFIGT
+50 AIDYNKKGYGHFIGT

-97 ANEQNEKDKQE
+97 ASKQNEKDKQE

-119 KLEVAPQNQSFFKAL
+119 KLEVALKNQSFFKTL

-175 EANERLEALLEM
+175 EVNERLETLLEM
-187 VLMRLEE
+187 VLIRLEE

-216 LDKLKSL
+216 LNKLKSL
-223 FIYYSNTFCDGKRG
+223 LIYYSNTFCDGKRG

-259 NHISSVGGFDEGDI
+259 NHIFSVGGPNFDEATSSTTTQGVKNLMGSI
-273 FRYHA
+273 FLRYHKA
-278 GSQKFDGIEFLGHY
+278 N
-292 ETSTENT
+292 TENT
-299 YEKLKDELKEI
+299 YEQLKDKLKKV
-310 KKSKL
+310 KKDKL
-315 KSFIQSYVSDLKNF
+315 ENFIQSYASDLKNF

-343 PTTLKAMLI
+343 PTTFKVMLI
-352 NTINPLFFNSLIRL
+352 N
-366 KINNE
+366 KINS
-371 LDDEAMKLFAK
+371 
-382 TDIVFF
+382 FF
-388 KAGKKMRTTA
+388 SIR
-398 YNLIEEYLEKGKEGL
+398 
-413 KSKMIAQCRN
+413 S
-423 HIESASWNLVNNA
+423 SA
-436 SNSSCFHYIFFEKNC
+436 
-451 HEMGLVDLKKLIP
+451 
-464 GKQFSQQKE
+464 
-473 HIIPI
+473 
-478 NLLEQRSNNKI
+478 
-489 RDLGFENKEDLRAYI
+489 
-504 DTYGNL
+504 
-510 ISLEKS
+510 
-516 LNLKASDKDLY
+516 
-527 GKDEIY
+527 
-533 KNSAIAFNRR
+533 
-543 FNVKGFNKKA
+543 
-553 LIKRN
+553 
-558 DEMQEWLINTFFKDF
+558 
-573 AAH
+573 

>member
-1 MTTACNKEELS
+1 MKTTIKEIFQAEGYS
-12 ENHYKR
+12 
-18 DLSSG
+18 
-23 RIRIPN
+23 IPN

-42 DLWEDLEE
+42 NLWEDLEE
-50 AIEYNKKGQGHFIGT
+50 AIEYNKKGQGHFMGT

-97 ANEQNEKDKQE
+97 ANKQNEEDKRE

-119 KLEVAPQNQSFFKAL
+119 KLEVAPQNQSFFKTL
-134 LEAAEKGNISHC
+134 LEAAEKGSISHC

-162 KAILDKVSKLNKE
+162 KTILDKVSKLSE
-175 EANERLEALLEM
+175 EGVNECLEVLLEI
-187 VLMRLEE
+187 VLMRFEE
-194 PDPGRAIR
+194 PDPGKAIR

-208 DRGVPLLL
+208 DRDVPLLL

-223 FIYYSNTFCDGKRG
+223 LIYYSNTFCDGKRG

-259 NHISSVGGFDEGDI
+259 NHISRVGGSNFDEGDI

-278 GSQKFDGIEFLGHY
+278 GSQKFDEIPFLGHY
-292 ETSTENT
+292 ETSTDNT
-299 YEKLKDELKEI
+299 YEKLKDELKKVE
-310 KKSKL
+310 KDEL
-315 KSFIQSYVSDLKNF
+315 ENFIRSYVSDLKNF

-343 PTTLKAMLI
+343 PTTFKVMLI
-352 NTINPLFFNSLIRL
+352 NTIKPLFFNSLIRL

-371 LDDEAMKLFAK
+371 LDDETLKLFAK

-388 KAGKKMRTTA
+388 KATKDMKATA
-398 YNLIEEYLEKGKEGL
+398 YNLINEYLKKGKEGL
-413 KSKMIAQCRN
+413 KSEMIAQCRN
-423 HIESASWNLVNNA
+423 DIGLASLKLVNNA
-436 SNSSCFHYIFFEKNC
+436 SNSSCFHYVFFEKNC
-451 HEMGLVDLKKLIP
+451 QEMGLADLKKLIP
-464 GKQFSQQKE
+464 GKQFSQEKE

-478 NLLEQRSNNKI
+478 NLLELDNEIEIQK
-489 RDLGFENKEDLRAYI
+489 LGFEDKKDLEAYI
-504 DTYGNL
+504 YTYGNL
-510 ISLEKS
+510 ISLESS
-516 LNLKASDKDLY
+516 LNRKASDKDLY
-527 GKDEIY
+527 GKDAIY
-533 KNSAIAFNRR
+533 KESRIPFNRR
-543 FNVKGFNKKA
+543 FNVKDFNKKV

-558 DEMQEWLINTFFKDF
+558 DEMREWLIDTFFKDF
-573 AAH
+573 ATH

>member
-1 MTTACNKEELS
+1 M
-12 ENHYKR
+12 
-18 DLSSG
+18 
-23 RIRIPN
+23 
-29 YQRDYA
+29 
-35 WKDKNFR
+35 
-42 DLWEDLEE
+42 
-50 AIEYNKKGQGHFIGT
+50 
-65 MVVAKNEDNK
+65 
-75 KLYDIIDGQQRT
+75 
-87 TTIFMLLHVL
+87 
-97 ANEQNEKDKQE
+97 
-108 TRKYLYQKGEL
+108 
-119 KLEVAPQNQSFFKAL
+119 EV
-134 LEAAEKGNISHC
+134 AEKGNISHC

-162 KAILDKVSKLNKE
+162 KAILDKVGKLNE
-175 EANERLEALLEM
+175 EVNERLEALLEM

-223 FIYYSNTFCDGKRG
+223 LIYYSNTFCDGERG

-259 NHISSVGGFDEGDI
+259 NHISSVGGSNFDEGDI

-278 GSQKFDGIEFLGHY
+278 GSQRFGEISFLGDY
-292 ETSTENT
+292 KLSTDNT

-343 PTTLKAMLI
+343 PTTFKVMFI

-371 LDDEAMKLFAK
+371 LDDETLRLFAK

-388 KAGKKMRTTA
+388 KTGKKMKTTA
-398 YNLIEEYLEKGKEGL
+398 YNLINEHLQKGKEGL
-413 KSKMIAQCRN
+413 KSKMITQCRN
-423 HIESASWNLVNNA
+423 DIEQASWKLVKDA
-436 SNSSCFHYIFFEKNC
+436 FNSSCFHYIFFEKNC
-451 HEMGLVDLKKLIP
+451 QGMGLADLKKLIRK
-464 GKQFSQQKE
+464 KQFSQQKE

-478 NLLEQRSNNKI
+478 NLLKLDNEIEIQK
-489 RDLGFENKEDLRAYI
+489 LGFEDKTDLEDYI

-510 ISLEKS
+510 ISLEGP
-516 LNLKASDKDLY
+516 LNSQASDKDLY

-533 KNSAIAFNRR
+533 KNSEIPFNRR
-543 FNVKGFNKKA
+543 FNVKGFNKKV
-553 LIKRN
+553 LTKRN
-558 DEMQEWLINTFFKDF
+558 DEMREWLINTFFKDF
-573 AAH
+573 ATQ